1 MPPPPPNQSGPSEYK
16 APPNQPGPSQEV
28 LNLGN
33 RCEDLL
39 AGGLERHLLAGRLGV
54 TRKRVNYALAT
65 VRRLKAEADAVA
77 AGEPAP
83 RKHRA
88 VHQRPSA
95 QRLPADWSW
104 QDGAACKGQ
113 PTGLFFPPEGERA
126 AERHVRE
133 LEAAAFCGWC
143 PVQVECLDHSFGG
156 TDPARWEPYG
166 LWAGVNEDARAKRR
180 RKQMR
185 AAASEQAR
193 RAQEEQELAEEGTAA

>member
-65 VRRLKAEADAVA
+65 VRRVKAEADAVA

-88 VHQRPSA
+88 VHNRPSSEG
-95 QRLPADWSW
+95 LPTDWSW
-104 QDGAACKGQ
+104 QDAAACKGQ

-133 LEAAAFCGWC
+133 LEASAFCGWC
-143 PVQVECLDHSFGG
+143 PVHAECLDHSFGG
-156 TDPARWEPYG
+156 TNPARWEQYG

-180 RKQMR
+180 RKRMR
-185 AAASEQAR
+185 AASAALAR
-193 RAQEEQELAEEGTAA
+193 EGAQEGLSEEEAVA